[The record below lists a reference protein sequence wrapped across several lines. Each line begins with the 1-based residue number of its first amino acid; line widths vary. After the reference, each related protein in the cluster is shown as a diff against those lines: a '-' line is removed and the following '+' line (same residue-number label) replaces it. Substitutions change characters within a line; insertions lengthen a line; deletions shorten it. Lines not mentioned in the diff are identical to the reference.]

1 MAKLDNFREKDFL
14 DQVAILNEVSGERD
28 KNELDSLMDLFRD
41 PLDDTTLDYMVVN
54 ALNAILSEDEELVV
68 SGIQS
73 PDDALRTLC
82 VRVAGEYAFT
92 STIPAII
99 ELYQQEVDVDARIEQ
114 LTVLASFEDESTL
127 SIFREAIFSKDD
139 YEAALAIET
148 LGRLNDKD
156 SVQLLKDLVDAN
168 DADESYEQCEITTWK
183 AIEALAMID
192 SEHTLAFLAEH
203 LHHKNPTA
211 RRIIT
216 DTMSNLGEKII
227 PHLEKVLEK
236 DNVDDKLLAANI
248 IGFIGHKKGGDALV
262 HAIDRKI
269 LENENA
275 KYAAYEALGRIGT
288 MKCIICLVDGLAE
301 KDEFILIAVV
311 TALEKHVNPGIL
323 KSVSKLLH
331 GTEDQ
336 AQRLA
341 RAIIAAKAIRL
352 FAALYPDEEI
362 ANALM
367 DVLINSKDAEIIE
380 AFHATLAEMDTERA
394 DNDLVRL
401 PFAAEPTR
409 YALAA
414 DDSRSM
420 LALHRAILAD
430 MGFEPIAVSNGEEA
444 YELIE
449 EGADFDIIITDM
461 NMPVMD
467 GMEFVERLRYTEGCE
482 DVPVIMVTTESE
494 ASQQEL
500 ARKAGVDA
508 FVTKPFKPDQLKE
521 TIRQLLGE
529 TNL

>member
-14 DQVAILNEVSGERD
+14 DQVALLNEVAGSKD
-28 KNELDSLMDLFRD
+28 KGELDHLMALFRD
-41 PLDDTTLDYMVVN
+41 PMDDTTLDYLVVN
-54 ALNAILSEDEELVV
+54 ALNAILSEDEELIV
-68 SGIQS
+68 SGIKS
-73 PDDALRTLC
+73 DDEALRTLC
-82 VRVAGEYAFT
+82 VRVAGEYGFL
-92 STIPAII
+92 SSIEAI
-99 ELYQQEVDVDARIEQ
+99 EALYKQEEDVDARIEQ
-114 LTVLASFEDESTL
+114 LTVLASFDEESTL
-127 SIFREAIFSKDD
+127 PIFREAIYSKDE

-148 LGRLNDKD
+148 LGRLNDTESID
-156 SVQLLKDLVDAN
+156 LLKKLVTENNED
-168 DADESYEQCEITTWK
+168 DTYEQCEITTWK
-183 AIEALAMID
+183 AIEAMAMIESD
-192 SEHTLAFLAEH
+192 QTLAFLAEH

-216 DTMSNLGEKII
+216 DTMSSLGEKIV
-227 PHLEKVLEK
+227 PHLEKILEK

-262 HAIDRKI
+262 HALDRKL
-269 LENENA
+269 LEDENA

-301 KDEFILIAVV
+301 PDDFILIAVV

-331 GTEDQ
+331 GTKDQ
-336 AQRLA
+336 AIRLA
-341 RAIIAAKAIRL
+341 KAIVAAKAVRL
-352 FAALYPDEEI
+352 FTALYPDEEI
-362 ANALM
+362 SNALM
-367 DVLINSKDAEIIE
+367 DVLVESKDAEVIE
-380 AFHATLAEMDTERA
+380 AFHATLADMDTERA
-394 DNDLVRL
+394 DNDMARL

-494 ASQQEL
+494 GSQQEL

-508 FVTKPFKPDQLKE
+508 FVTKPFKPDQLKS
-521 TIRQLLGE
+521 TIRELLGE
-529 TNL
+529 